1 MAQLSQVYQRR
12 WRENYL
18 IIKRK
23 LSRHHFVEYKTDSP
37 PINSLT
43 IVDVLKHLQRTQSNM
58 SKRDLNSDRWSG
70 KRARWPLDHST
81 THFDFLFMVLI
92 QHLWL
97 SQWEYFQHVW
107 LAIII
112 PLAQGIPA
120 FRKKSWLC
128 CPIGCPPC
136 RGRNRQSLCD
146 RLCRA
151 VSFQAKIWNCDFIV
165 ISFL

>member
-23 LSRHHFVEYKTDSP
+23 LSRHHFIEYKTDSP

-81 THFDFLFMVLI
+81 THFDYLFMVFNSTFVTVTMRIFSTCLTGNHNTSGARYSGVPQKVLVVLPHRMSSLQRPKSAI
-92 QHLWL
+92 FMWPSL
-97 SQWEYFQHVW
+97 SSSKF
-107 LAIII
+107 
-112 PLAQGIPA
+112 
-120 FRKKSWLC
+120 S
-128 CPIGCPPC
+128 
-136 RGRNRQSLCD
+136 S
-146 RLCRA
+146 
-151 VSFQAKIWNCDFIV
+151 
-165 ISFL
+165 